1 MELQLFG
8 INHKTSNVSERE
20 KFIINESN
28 QILLDIHLKEVF
40 KDSIESFYG
49 ISTCNRTE
57 LYLFGIKNISKEILP
72 EVLNALNIKDIS
84 NESFYFLSGHDA
96 LVHMCKVASGID
108 SQVLGEQ
115 EIFGQFKIA
124 YKKAKDINI
133 VGKNLSYFSE
143 KAIQI
148 SKKAR
153 SETNIGLNSL
163 SVSGLALK
171 LVRNIF
177 ENPHEQNVLVV
188 GAGSLAQNVIENL
201 YKKGI
206 NKIKSVNR
214 TIRKIKLHNS
224 YEIVSA
230 SLDALHDQLENA
242 DIVIASSSTELPLI
256 GKGAIEN
263 ALQIRRNKPMLLID
277 LGVPRN
283 IEEEIRNIEQA
294 YLFSIDD
301 IEKITQENFGQR
313 TIEAEKAMNIIVLE
327 AQEALDSYFK
337 KSSKDDINTQLET
350 FLLGLSDQELD
361 QFKISKDFSE
371 LVKAIKT
378 MTVEDSALNN
388 FQDIKNIEDHVITS
402 MIKRFFDNA

>member
-133 VGKNLSYFSE
+133 VGKSLSYFSE

-153 SETNIGLNSL
+153 SETSIGLNSL

-188 GAGSLAQNVIENL
+188 GAGSLAQNVIESL
-201 YKKGI
+201 YKNGI

-214 TIRKIKLHNS
+214 TIRKMKLHNS

-242 DIVIASSSTELPLI
+242 DIVIASASTELPLI

-327 AQEALDSYFK
+327 ALEALDSYSK

-350 FLLGLSDQELD
+350 FLSGLTDQELD

-388 FQDIKNIEDHVITS
+388 FQDIKNTEDHVITS

>member
-40 KDSIESFYG
+40 KDNIESFYG

-57 LYLFGIKNISKEILP
+57 LYLFGTKNISKEILP

-124 YKKAKDINI
+124 YKKATDINI
-133 VGKNLSYFSE
+133 VGKNLSYLSE

-188 GAGSLAQNVIENL
+188 GAGSLAQNVIESL
-201 YKKGI
+201 YKSGI

-242 DIVIASSSTELPLI
+242 DIVIASASTELPLI

-327 AQEALDSYFK
+327 AQEALDSYSK
-337 KSSKDDINTQLET
+337 KSSKDDINKQLET
-350 FLLGLSDQELD
+350 FLSGLTDQELD

-378 MTVEDSALNN
+378 MRVEDSALNN

>member
-40 KDSIESFYG
+40 KGGIESFYG

-57 LYLFGIKNISKEILP
+57 LYLFGKKNVSKEILP
-72 EVLNALNIKDIS
+72 VVLNALKIEDIS
-84 NESFYFLSGHDA
+84 DESFYFLSGHDA

-115 EIFGQFKIA
+115 EIFGQFKTA
-124 YKKAKDINI
+124 YKKAKDIKI
-133 VGKNLSYFSE
+133 VGKNLSYLSE

-188 GAGSLAQNVIENL
+188 GAGSLAQSVIENL
-201 YKKGI
+201 YKNGI
-206 NKIKSVNR
+206 NKIMSVNR
-214 TIRKIKLHNS
+214 TIRKIKLNDS
-224 YEIVSA
+224 YEILSA
-230 SLDALHDQLENA
+230 SLDTLHDQLEDA

-263 ALQIRRNKPMLLID
+263 ALQIRRNKPMLLVD

-301 IEKITQENFGQR
+301 IEKITQENYGQR

-327 AQEALDSYFK
+327 AQKALDLYSE
-337 KSSKDDINTQLET
+337 KSSKDDANIQLES
-350 FLLGLSDQELD
+350 FLLDLSDKELH

-378 MTVEDSALNN
+378 MKIEDSALNN
-388 FQDIKNIEDHVITS
+388 FDDLKKIDDHIIKS
-402 MIKRFFDNA
+402 MIKRYFDNA

>member
-49 ISTCNRTE
+49 IYTCNRTE
-57 LYLFGIKNISKEILP
+57 LYLFGAKNISKEILP

-124 YKKAKDINI
+124 YKKATDINI
-133 VGKNLSYFSE
+133 VGKNLSYLSE

-327 AQEALDSYFK
+327 AQEALDSYFN

-350 FLLGLSDQELD
+350 FLLGLSNQELD

-378 MTVEDSALNN
+378 MRVEDSALNN
-388 FQDIKNIEDHVITS
+388 FQDIKSIEDHVITS

>member
-8 INHKTSNVSERE
+8 INHKTSDVSERE

-28 QILLDIHLKEVF
+28 QILLDIHLKDAF
-40 KDSIESFYG
+40 KENIESFYG

-57 LYLFGIKNISKEILP
+57 LYLYGAKNISNKVFP
-72 EVLNALNIKDIS
+72 EVLKTLNIKDVCD
-84 NESFYFLSGHDA
+84 ESFYFLSGHDA

-115 EIFGQFKIA
+115 EIFGQFKLA
-124 YKKAKDINI
+124 YKKAKDIKI
-133 VGKNLSYFSE
+133 VGKNLSYLSE

-153 SETNIGLNSL
+153 SETDIGLNSL

-177 ENPHEQNVLVV
+177 ENPQEQNVLVV
-188 GAGSLAQNVIENL
+188 GAGSLAQSVIENL

-206 NKIKSVNR
+206 NKINSVNR
-214 TIRKIKLHNS
+214 TTRKIKLNNS
-224 YEIVSA
+224 YEIISS
-230 SLDALHDQLENA
+230 SLDTLHDYLEDA

-327 AQEALDSYFK
+327 AQKALDAYSE
-337 KSSKDDINTQLET
+337 KSSKDDINMQLEA
-350 FLLGLSDQELD
+350 FLCGLSDQELQ
-361 QFKISKDFSE
+361 QFKTSKDFSE

-378 MTVEDSALNN
+378 MKVKDSALNN
-388 FQDIKNIEDHVITS
+388 FEDIKNIEDHIITS

>member
-57 LYLFGIKNISKEILP
+57 LYLFGAKNISKEILP

-133 VGKNLSYFSE
+133 VGKNLSYLSE

-327 AQEALDSYFK
+327 AQEALDSYSK

-350 FLLGLSDQELD
+350 FLSGLSDQELD
-361 QFKISKDFSE
+361 QFKVSKDFSE

-378 MTVEDSALNN
+378 MTIEDSALNN
-388 FQDIKNIEDHVITS
+388 FQDIKNIEDHIITS
-402 MIKRFFDNA
+402 MIKRFFNNA

>member
-57 LYLFGIKNISKEILP
+57 LYLFGAKNISKKILP
-72 EVLNALNIKDIS
+72 EVLNTLNIKDIS

-133 VGKNLSYFSE
+133 VGKNLSYLSE

>member
-28 QILLDIHLKEVF
+28 QILLDIHLKKVF

-57 LYLFGIKNISKEILP
+57 LYLFGSKNISKEILP

-96 LVHMCKVASGID
+96 LVHMCKVTSGID

-124 YKKAKDINI
+124 YKKAKDMNI
-133 VGKNLSYFSE
+133 VGKNLSYLSE

-230 SLDALHDQLENA
+230 SLDALHDQLEIA
-242 DIVIASSSTELPLI
+242 DIVIASSSTEVPLI
-256 GKGAIEN
+256 GKGAIEH
-263 ALQIRRNKPMLLID
+263 ALKIRRNKPMLLID

-388 FQDIKNIEDHVITS
+388 FKDIKNIEDHVILS

>member
-8 INHKTSNVSERE
+8 INHKTSDVSERE

-40 KDSIESFYG
+40 KESIESFYG

-57 LYLFGIKNISKEILP
+57 LYLFGNKNISKEILP
-72 EVLNALNIKDIS
+72 EVLNTLKIKDIS
-84 NESFYFLSGHDA
+84 DESFYFLSGHDA

-115 EIFGQFKIA
+115 EIFGQFKLA
-124 YKKAKDINI
+124 YQKAKDIKI
-133 VGKNLSYFSE
+133 VGKNLSYLSE

-188 GAGSLAQNVIENL
+188 GAGSLAQSVIENL

-206 NKIKSVNR
+206 IKINSVNR
-214 TIRKIKLHNS
+214 SIRKIKLNNS
-224 YEIVSA
+224 YEIISA
-230 SLDALHDQLENA
+230 SLDTLHDHLEDA

-301 IEKITQENFGQR
+301 IEKITQENYGLR

-327 AQEALDSYFK
+327 AQRALDAYSE
-337 KSSKDDINTQLET
+337 KSSKDDIKMQLEA
-350 FLLGLSDQELD
+350 FLYGLSDQELQ

-378 MTVEDSALNN
+378 MKVKDSALNN
-388 FQDIKNIEDHVITS
+388 FEDIKNIEDHIITS

>member
-57 LYLFGIKNISKEILP
+57 LYLFGAKNISKEILP

-133 VGKNLSYFSE
+133 VGKNLSYLSE

-177 ENPHEQNVLVV
+177 ENPREQNVLVV

-350 FLLGLSDQELD
+350 FLLGLSEQELD

>member
-57 LYLFGIKNISKEILP
+57 LYLFGTKNISKEILP

-133 VGKNLSYFSE
+133 MGKNLSYLSE

-188 GAGSLAQNVIENL
+188 GAGSLAQNVIESL
-201 YKKGI
+201 YKNGI

-242 DIVIASSSTELPLI
+242 DIVIASASTELPLI

-327 AQEALDSYFK
+327 AQEALDSYSK
-337 KSSKDDINTQLET
+337 KSSKDDINKQLET
-350 FLLGLSDQELD
+350 FLSGLTDQELD

-378 MTVEDSALNN
+378 MRVEDSALNN

>member
-124 YKKAKDINI
+124 YKKATDINI
-133 VGKNLSYFSE
+133 VGKNLSYLSE

-188 GAGSLAQNVIENL
+188 GAGSLAQNVIESL
-201 YKKGI
+201 YKSGI

-242 DIVIASSSTELPLI
+242 DIVIASASTELPLI

-327 AQEALDSYFK
+327 AQEALDSYSK
-337 KSSKDDINTQLET
+337 KSSKDDINKQLET
-350 FLLGLSDQELD
+350 FLSGLTDQELD

-378 MTVEDSALNN
+378 MRVEDSALNN

>member
-57 LYLFGIKNISKEILP
+57 LYLFGTKNISKEILP

-124 YKKAKDINI
+124 YKKATDINI
-133 VGKNLSYFSE
+133 VGKNLSYLSE

-327 AQEALDSYFK
+327 AQEALDSYSK
-337 KSSKDDINTQLET
+337 KSSKDDINKQLET
-350 FLLGLSDQELD
+350 FLSGLTDQELD

-378 MTVEDSALNN
+378 MRVEDSALNN

>member
-57 LYLFGIKNISKEILP
+57 LYLFGAKNISKEILP

-133 VGKNLSYFSE
+133 VGKNLSYLSE

-177 ENPHEQNVLVV
+177 ENPREQNVLVV

-214 TIRKIKLHNS
+214 TIRKTKLHNS

-350 FLLGLSDQELD
+350 FLLGLSEQELD

>member
-40 KDSIESFYG
+40 IDNIESFYG

-57 LYLFGIKNISKEILP
+57 LYLFGTKNISKEILP

-124 YKKAKDINI
+124 YKKATDINI
-133 VGKNLSYFSE
+133 VGKNLSYLSE

-188 GAGSLAQNVIENL
+188 GAGSLAQNVIESL
-201 YKKGI
+201 YKSGI

-242 DIVIASSSTELPLI
+242 DIVIASASTELPLI

-327 AQEALDSYFK
+327 AQEALDSYSK

-378 MTVEDSALNN
+378 MRVEDSALNN

>member
-57 LYLFGIKNISKEILP
+57 LYLFGAKNISKEILP

-133 VGKNLSYFSE
+133 VGKNLSYLSE

-188 GAGSLAQNVIENL
+188 GAGSLAQNVIESL
-201 YKKGI
+201 YKNGI

-214 TIRKIKLHNS
+214 TIRKMKLHNS

-242 DIVIASSSTELPLI
+242 DIVIASASTELPLI

>member
-8 INHKTSNVSERE
+8 INHKTSDVSERE

-28 QILLDIHLKEVF
+28 QILLDIHLKDAF
-40 KDSIESFYG
+40 KENIESFYG

-57 LYLFGIKNISKEILP
+57 LYLYGAKNISKKIFP
-72 EVLNALNIKDIS
+72 EVLNILNIKDIS
-84 NESFYFLSGHDA
+84 DESFYFLSGHDA

-115 EIFGQFKIA
+115 EIFGQFKLA
-124 YKKAKDINI
+124 YKKAKDIKI
-133 VGKNLSYFSE
+133 VGKNLSYLSE

-177 ENPHEQNVLVV
+177 ENPQEQNVLVV
-188 GAGSLAQNVIENL
+188 GAGSLAQSVIENL

-206 NKIKSVNR
+206 NKINSVNR
-214 TIRKIKLHNS
+214 TIRKIKLNNS
-224 YEIVSA
+224 YEIISS
-230 SLDALHDQLENA
+230 SLDALHDYLEDT

-327 AQEALDSYFK
+327 AQKALDAYSE
-337 KSSKDDINTQLET
+337 KSSKDDINMQLEA
-350 FLLGLSDQELD
+350 FLHGLSDQELQ

-378 MTVEDSALNN
+378 MKIEDSALNN
-388 FQDIKNIEDHVITS
+388 FEDIKNIEDHIIAS

>member
-57 LYLFGIKNISKEILP
+57 LYLFGAKNISKEILP

-124 YKKAKDINI
+124 YKKATDIKI
-133 VGKNLSYFSE
+133 VGKNLSYLSE

-188 GAGSLAQNVIENL
+188 GAGSLAQNVIESL
-201 YKKGI
+201 YKSGI

-327 AQEALDSYFK
+327 AQEALDSYSK

-350 FLLGLSDQELD
+350 FLSGLSDQELD

>member
-8 INHKTSNVSERE
+8 INHKTSDVSERE

-28 QILLDIHLKEVF
+28 QILLDIHLKDAF
-40 KDSIESFYG
+40 KENIESFYG

-57 LYLFGIKNISKEILP
+57 LYLYGTKNISNKVFP
-72 EVLNALNIKDIS
+72 EVLKTLNIKDVCD
-84 NESFYFLSGHDA
+84 ESFYFLSGHDA

-115 EIFGQFKIA
+115 EIFGQFKLA
-124 YKKAKDINI
+124 YKKAKDIKI
-133 VGKNLSYFSE
+133 VGKNLSYLSE

-153 SETNIGLNSL
+153 SETDIGLNSL

-177 ENPHEQNVLVV
+177 ENPQEQNVLVV
-188 GAGSLAQNVIENL
+188 GAGSLAQSVIENL

-206 NKIKSVNR
+206 NKINSVNR
-214 TIRKIKLHNS
+214 TTRKIKLNNS
-224 YEIVSA
+224 YEIISS
-230 SLDALHDQLENA
+230 SLDTLHDYLENA

-327 AQEALDSYFK
+327 AQKALDAFSE
-337 KSSKDDINTQLET
+337 KSSKDDINMQLEA
-350 FLLGLSDQELD
+350 FLYGLSDQELQ

-378 MTVEDSALNN
+378 MKVKDSALNN
-388 FQDIKNIEDHVITS
+388 FEDIKNIEDHIITS

>member
-57 LYLFGIKNISKEILP
+57 LYLFGAKNISKEILP

-124 YKKAKDINI
+124 YKKAKDIKI
-133 VGKNLSYFSE
+133 VGKNLSYLSE

-327 AQEALDSYFK
+327 AQEALVSYSK

>member
-57 LYLFGIKNISKEILP
+57 LYLFGAKNISKEILS

-124 YKKAKDINI
+124 YKKAKDIKI
-133 VGKNLSYFSE
+133 VGKNLSYLSE

>member
-57 LYLFGIKNISKEILP
+57 LYLFGAKNISKEILP

-133 VGKNLSYFSE
+133 VGKNLSYLSE

>member
-8 INHKTSNVSERE
+8 INHKTSDVSERE

-28 QILLDIHLKEVF
+28 QILLDIHLKDTF
-40 KDSIESFYG
+40 KENIESFYG

-57 LYLFGIKNISKEILP
+57 LYLYGAKNISNKVFT
-72 EVLNALNIKDIS
+72 EVLKTLNIKDICD
-84 NESFYFLSGHDA
+84 ESFYFLSGHDA

-115 EIFGQFKIA
+115 EIFGQFKLA
-124 YKKAKDINI
+124 YKKAKDIKI
-133 VGKNLSYFSE
+133 VGKNLSYLSE

-153 SETNIGLNSL
+153 SETDIGLNSL

-171 LVRNIF
+171 LVKNIF
-177 ENPHEQNVLVV
+177 ENPQEQNVLVV
-188 GAGSLAQNVIENL
+188 GAGSLAQSVIENL

-206 NKIKSVNR
+206 NKINSVNR
-214 TIRKIKLHNS
+214 TTRKIKLNNS
-224 YEIVSA
+224 YEIISS
-230 SLDALHDQLENA
+230 SLDTLHDYLEGA
-242 DIVIASSSTELPLI
+242 DIVIASSLTELPLI

-327 AQEALDSYFK
+327 AQKALDAYSE
-337 KSSKDDINTQLET
+337 KSSKDDINMQLEA
-350 FLLGLSDQELD
+350 FLYGLSDQELQ
-361 QFKISKDFSE
+361 QFKTSKDFSE

-378 MTVEDSALNN
+378 MKVKDSALNN
-388 FQDIKNIEDHVITS
+388 FEDIKNIEDHIITS

>member
-28 QILLDIHLKEVF
+28 QILLDNHLKEFF
-40 KDSIESFYG
+40 KKDIESFYG

-57 LYLFGIKNISKEILP
+57 IYFIGKKNIGKSVLKEVFK
-72 EVLNALNIKDIS
+72 VLKIS
-84 NESFYFLSGHDA
+84 DVPLESFYFLDNHDA
-96 LVHMCKVASGID
+96 LVHMSKVASGID

-115 EIFGQFKIA
+115 EIFGQFKSA
-124 YKKAKDINI
+124 LKKAKDIGI
-133 VGKNLSYFSE
+133 VGRNLAFLSDKVIE
-143 KAIQI
+143 I

-153 SETNIGLNSL
+153 TETNIGLNSL

-171 LVRNIF
+171 LVKNIF
-177 ENPHEQNVLVV
+177 ENPNEQNVLVV
-188 GAGSLAQNVIENL
+188 GAGSLAQSVIDNL

-206 NKIKSVNR
+206 NNIKSVNR
-214 TIRKIKLHNS
+214 TVRKIQLDDN
-224 YEIVSA
+224 YEILSS
-230 SLDALHDQLENA
+230 SLESLHDQLEIA
-242 DIVIASSSTELPLI
+242 DIVIASSSTDLPLI

-263 ALQIRRNKPMLLID
+263 ALKIRKNKPMLLID

-301 IEKITQENFGQR
+301 IEKITQDNYGQR
-313 TIEAEKAMNIIVLE
+313 SIEAEKAMNIIVLQ
-327 AQEALDSYFK
+327 AQAALDSFINK
-337 KSSKDDINTQLET
+337 ASKDNINIQLEA
-350 FLLGLSDQELD
+350 FLKSLSIEEVS
-361 QFKISKDFSE
+361 QFKQSKDFSE

-378 MTVEDSALNN
+378 MKISDKDLNN
-388 FQDIKNIEDHVITS
+388 FNDIKNIDDHIIES
-402 MIKRFFDNA
+402 MIKNYFDNA

>member
-28 QILLDIHLKEVF
+28 QVFLDIRLKEVF
-40 KDSIESFYG
+40 RQEIESFFG

-57 LYLFGIKNISKEILP
+57 LYFFGKKNINKK
-72 EVLNALNIKDIS
+72 VLNEVFKTLSITDIS
-84 NESFYFLSGHDA
+84 QESFYFLSGHDA

-115 EIFGQFKIA
+115 EIFGQFKSA
-124 YKKAKDINI
+124 YKIAKDLNI
-133 VGKNLSYFSE
+133 LGRNLSYLSE
-143 KAIQI
+143 KVFEI

-153 SETNIGLNSL
+153 SETDIGLNSL

-171 LVRNIF
+171 LIKNIF
-177 ENPHEQNVLVV
+177 ENPQDQNILVV
-188 GAGSLAQNVIENL
+188 GAGSLAHNVIENL

-214 TIRKIKLHNS
+214 SIKKIKLNDN
-224 YEIVSA
+224 YEILSA
-230 SLDALHDQLENA
+230 SLESLHDQLENA

-256 GKGAIEN
+256 GKGAVEN
-263 ALQIRRNKPMLLID
+263 ALQVRKNKPMLLID

-283 IEEEIRNIEQA
+283 IEEEIRTIEQA

-313 TIEAEKAMNIIVLE
+313 SIEAEKAMNLIVLE
-327 AQEALDSYFK
+327 AEKALNEFSK
-337 KSSKDDINTQLET
+337 KSSKDHLSSQLEK
-350 FLLGLSDQELD
+350 FLSSLSDEELN
-361 QFKISKDFSE
+361 QFKITKDFSE
-371 LVKAIKT
+371 LAKAIKT
-378 MTVEDSALNN
+378 MEINDLASNN
-388 FQDIKNIEDHVITS
+388 FKDIKNIEDHIIES